1 MKKHIVTIMALMA
14 LVTVG
19 AGAQAPEAQEVK
31 SMLRLVADW
40 ERANHLIDEGEHGDL
55 AWTQAALYVGMLD
68 WAEVAE
74 REDGDDSYYQ
84 WIRRIGRR
92 NSWQTGKMMYHADD
106 IAVSQAWLTMY
117 EKYRERNM
125 LLPTLARTEFVLRYP
140 SCSTLELDYT
150 DGATLER
157 WSWCDALFMAPPV
170 YARMYVLTGRP
181 EFLEFMDREYKATYE
196 YLYDKEARL
205 FYRDWRYFD
214 DREDNGEKVFWGRGN
229 GWVLAGLAELLQI
242 LPETNAYR
250 DFYEDLFV
258 DLAARLAGLQSPDGY
273 WHASLLD
280 PASYPSPETSA
291 TGFIVYGLAYG
302 VNAGLLDAATFTPV
316 ILKGWKAL
324 TDAVEILKGWK
335 ALTDAVEPDGKLG
348 WVQPIGADPKKVTRE
363 MTEVYGVGAF
373 LAAGVQVYKMLGGA
387 GDNGI

>member
-1 MKKHIVTIMALMA
+1 MKKLIVTIMALMA

-117 EKYRERNM
+117 AKYRERNM

-150 DGATLER
+150 DAATLER

-214 DREDNGEKVFWGRGN
+214 DREANGEKVFWGRGN
-229 GWVLAGLAELLQI
+229 GWVLGGLAELLQI

-258 DLAARLAGLQSPDGY
+258 NLAARLAGLQSPDGY

-280 PASYPSPETSA
+280 PASYPRRTSRC
-291 TGFIVYGLAYG
+291 GDFHPGDSQRLEG
-302 VNAGLLDAATFTPV
+302 
-316 ILKGWKAL
+316 
-324 TDAVEILKGWK
+324 
-335 ALTDAVEPDGKLG
+335 PD
-348 WVQPIGADPKKVTRE
+348 RRC
-363 MTEVYGVGAF
+363 
-373 LAAGVQVYKMLGGA
+373 GA
-387 GDNGI
+387 GRQARLGAAHRR

>member
-1 MKKHIVTIMALMA
+1 MRCAVH
-14 LVTVG
+14 G
-19 AGAQAPEAQEVK
+19 SAGVCEE
-31 SMLRLVADW
+31 
-40 ERANHLIDEGEHGDL
+40 
-55 AWTQAALYVGMLD
+55 
-68 WAEVAE
+68 
-74 REDGDDSYYQ
+74 
-84 WIRRIGRR
+84 
-92 NSWQTGKMMYHADD
+92 
-106 IAVSQAWLTMY
+106 
-117 EKYRERNM
+117 
-125 LLPTLARTEFVLRYP
+125 
-140 SCSTLELDYT
+140 
-150 DGATLER
+150 
-157 WSWCDALFMAPPV
+157 
-170 YARMYVLTGRP
+170 
-181 EFLEFMDREYKATYE
+181 DREYKATYE

-258 DLAARLAGLQSPDGY
+258 DLASRLAGFQSPDGY

-302 VNAGLLDAATFTPV
+302 VNAGLLDAKAYTPV
-316 ILKGWKAL
+316 
-324 TDAVEILKGWK
+324 ILKGWK

-348 WVQPIGADPKKVTRE
+348 WVQPIGADPRKVTRE

-373 LAAGVQVYKMLGGA
+373 LAAGVQIYRMLG
-387 GDNGI
+387 DGIQK

>member
-117 EKYRERNM
+117 AKYRERNM

-150 DGATLER
+150 DAATLER

-214 DREDNGEKVFWGRGN
+214 DREANGEKVFWGRGN
-229 GWVLAGLAELLQI
+229 GWVLGGLAELLQI

-302 VNAGLLDAATFTPV
+302 VNTGLLDASTFTPV
-316 ILKGWKAL
+316 
-324 TDAVEILKGWK
+324 ILKGWK

-373 LAAGVQVYKMLGGA
+373 LAAGVQVYTMLGGA
-387 GDNGI
+387 GDNGR

>member
-40 ERANHLIDEGEHGDL
+40 ERANHMIDEGEHGDL

-140 SCSTLELDYT
+140 SYSTLKLDYS
-150 DGATLER
+150 DAATLER

-214 DREDNGEKVFWGRGN
+214 NVEANGEKVFWGRGN
-229 GWVLAGLAELLQI
+229 GWVLGGLAELLQI

-316 ILKGWKAL
+316 I
-324 TDAVEILKGWK
+324 IKGWK

-373 LAAGVQVYKMLGGA
+373 LAAGVQVYTMLGGA
-387 GDNGI
+387 GDNGR

>member
-40 ERANHLIDEGEHGDL
+40 ERANHLIDEGEHGDLAWTQAALYVGRANHMIDEGEHGDL

-117 EKYRERNM
+117 EKYHERNM

-140 SCSTLELDYT
+140 S
-150 DGATLER
+150 
-157 WSWCDALFMAPPV
+157 
-170 YARMYVLTGRP
+170 
-181 EFLEFMDREYKATYE
+181 
-196 YLYDKEARL
+196 
-205 FYRDWRYFD
+205 
-214 DREDNGEKVFWGRGN
+214 
-229 GWVLAGLAELLQI
+229 
-242 LPETNAYR
+242 
-250 DFYEDLFV
+250 
-258 DLAARLAGLQSPDGY
+258 
-273 WHASLLD
+273 
-280 PASYPSPETSA
+280 
-291 TGFIVYGLAYG
+291 
-302 VNAGLLDAATFTPV
+302 
-316 ILKGWKAL
+316 
-324 TDAVEILKGWK
+324 
-335 ALTDAVEPDGKLG
+335 
-348 WVQPIGADPKKVTRE
+348 
-363 MTEVYGVGAF
+363 
-373 LAAGVQVYKMLGGA
+373 
-387 GDNGI
+387 

>member
-150 DGATLER
+150 DAATLER

-324 TDAVEILKGWK
+324 TDAVE
-335 ALTDAVEPDGKLG
+335 PDGKLG

-373 LAAGVQVYKMLGGA
+373 LAAGVQVYTMLGGA
-387 GDNGI
+387 GDNGK